1 MKLPRPRLL
10 SCSLVIGLLTLV
22 LWYSSPLTL
31 ERAAEGTIGGVS
43 YLDLC
48 LKLESRF
55 FFIKITSYT

>member
-1 MKLPRPRLL
+1 MKLPQLRLL
-10 SCSLVIGLLTLV
+10 SYSLVTGLLTSV

-31 ERAAEGTIGGVS
+31 ERVAEGKIGGVS